1 MAITWDLQIRGGR
14 KTDEVAERIGFTT
27 IPPYFILEKDESV
40 LKTIL
45 PAQQVGQIDE
55 SSGGLHGSGL
65 NFHGRAHT

>member
-1 MAITWDLQIRGGR
+1 MGQVGGR
-14 KTDEVAERIGFTT
+14 IDFTT
-27 IPPYFILEKDESV
+27 NPPYFTLKKDESV

-45 PAQQVGQIDE
+45 PAKQVGQIDE